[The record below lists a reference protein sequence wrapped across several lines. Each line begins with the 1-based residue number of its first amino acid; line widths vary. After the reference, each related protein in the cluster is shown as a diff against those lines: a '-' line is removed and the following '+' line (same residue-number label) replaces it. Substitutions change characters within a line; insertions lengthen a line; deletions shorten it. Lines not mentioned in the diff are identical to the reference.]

1 MALKDIEGYESLY
14 AVSDDGKV
22 WSYPKGT
29 NSKQGNWLSI
39 DYSRHY
45 PMVGF
50 IKDGV
55 KKRFTLHR
63 LVAEAFC
70 DKPEGCDQVNHI
82 NGDKEDNRAENLEW
96 VTASENRLHAWRE
109 GLQVATEAH
118 KESARKAAKSRR
130 MFTDEQ
136 IRQIRKLADMTFKQ
150 RDIAAMFS
158 TSQAVIQYI
167 LSGKTYSEVI

>member
-1 MALKDIEGYESLY
+1 MKDIEGYEGLY
-14 AVSDDGKV
+14 AITEDGRV
-22 WSYPKGT
+22 WSHPKNT
-29 NSKQGNWLSI
+29 NNKNGKWLSI
-39 DYSRHY
+39 DNSRNY
-45 PMVGF
+45 LKVGLV
-50 IKDGV
+50 KDGK
-55 KKRFTLHR
+55 KKRFALHR

-70 DKPEGCDQVNHI
+70 KKPEGCDQVNHI
-82 NGDKEDNRAENLEW
+82 NGYKKDNRAENLEW

-118 KESARKAAKSRR
+118 KASARKAGKARR

-136 IRQIRKLADMTFKQ
+136 IRQIRKLAEMTFKQ
-150 RDIAAMFS
+150 RDIAATFS

>member
-1 MALKDIEGYESLY
+1 MALKDIEGYEGLY

-39 DYSRHY
+39 DYSRNY

-50 IKDGV
+50 IKDGI

-82 NGDKEDNRAENLEW
+82 NGDKKDNRAENLEW

-118 KESARKAAKSRR
+118 KESARKAGKARR

-136 IRQIRKLADMTFKQ
+136 IRQIRKLAEMTFKQ